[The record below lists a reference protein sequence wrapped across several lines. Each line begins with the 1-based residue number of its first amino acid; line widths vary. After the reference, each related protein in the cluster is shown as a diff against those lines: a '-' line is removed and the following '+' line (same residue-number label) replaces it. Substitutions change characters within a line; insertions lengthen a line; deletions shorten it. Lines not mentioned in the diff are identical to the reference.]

1 MWIIYHATDSPTD
14 GWANRKGRCQLLE
27 LRSNLPYA
35 GLYPNGSETRPIP
48 SGSFI
53 PANTTPLPE
62 TVLGPLP
69 SWANDPDLKKL
80 KEKGKNIWQS
90 IKKKVGKSDEG
101 KKQ

>member
-1 MWIIYHATDSPTD
+1 
-14 GWANRKGRCQLLE
+14 
-27 LRSNLPYA
+27 
-35 GLYPNGSETRPIP
+35 
-48 SGSFI
+48 
-53 PANTTPLPE
+53 LPE